1 MEILKIRNILTGKWT
16 SIPAIKG
23 DKGEKGDKGDKGDP
37 GPTGATGPAGIDGAN
52 GKDGAQGERGPQG
65 IQGEKGDKGDKGDPG
80 PVGPTGPAGTD
91 GANGHSPV
99 ITIIDGIWY
108 IDGVSTGIEAVG
120 PQGPI
125 GPKGDT
131 GAQGPKGDIGETGP
145 KGDTGPQGPQ
155 GEPGPAGTGTTVSV
169 SNTGTSEEDISYITV
184 NGEEKRIAPTRNELN
199 ISFTNEKITDRN
211 DARNLCENYKN
222 YDKIYLV
229 KTNDDNTKTYYEVI
243 SCCFD
248 HKLGK
253 SNFYNIVAVNVESNS
268 GPFRMEY
275 YLIYQSY
282 SLHADIGITS
292 IAEKYVVPKP
302 YTAGDNIT
310 IENNVI
316 SANITA
322 PTYTAGAGI
331 SISPDG
337 VISLSLT
344 NADEVSY

>member
-1 MEILKIRNILTGKWT
+1 MEILKIRNKLTGKWA

-23 DKGEKGDKGDKGDP
+23 DKGEKGDKGDKGD
-37 GPTGATGPAGIDGAN
+37 TGA
-52 GKDGAQGERGPQG
+52 
-65 IQGEKGDKGDKGDPG
+65 
-80 PVGPTGPAGTD
+80 TGPAGTD

-120 PQGPI
+120 PQGPQGI
-125 GPKGDT
+125 QGEKGDRGAT
-131 GAQGPKGDIGETGP
+131 GPQGIQGEKGEPGP

-155 GEPGPAGTGTTVSV
+155 GEPGPAGAGTTVSV

-184 NGEEKRIAPTRNELN
+184 NGEEKRIAPVRNELN

-211 DARNLCENYKN
+211 DAINLCSNYKN

-229 KTNDDNTKTYYEVI
+229 KTNNDNTKTYYEVI

-253 SNFYNIVAVNVESNS
+253 SNYYNIVAVNVNS
-268 GPFRMEY
+268 YSSPFIMEY

-282 SLHADIGITS
+282 SLYADIGITS
-292 IAEKYVVPKP
+292 IAEKYIVPKP

-310 IENNVI
+310 IEDNVI

>member
-1 MEILKIRNILTGKWT
+1 MEILKIRNSSTGEWT

-23 DKGEKGDKGDKGDP
+23 DKGEKGDKGD
-37 GPTGATGPAGIDGAN
+37 TGA
-52 GKDGAQGERGPQG
+52 
-65 IQGEKGDKGDKGDPG
+65 
-80 PVGPTGPAGTD
+80 TGPAGTD

-131 GAQGPKGDIGETGP
+131 GAQGPQGIQGEQGEQGPQGIQGEKGEPGP
-145 KGDTGPQGPQ
+145 KGDTGPQGPIGPQGEQGPQGIQGIQGEKGEQGLQGPQ

-184 NGEEKRIAPTRNELN
+184 NGEEKRIAPGRNELN

-211 DARNLCENYKN
+211 DAKNLCENYKN

-229 KTNDDNTKTYYEVI
+229 KTNNDNTKTYYEVI

-253 SNFYNIVAVNVESNS
+253 SNFYNIVAVNVNS
-268 GPFRMEY
+268 DSSPFTMEY

-282 SLHADIGITS
+282 TLFADIGITS

-302 YTAGDNIT
+302 YTAGNNIT
-310 IENNVI
+310 IEDNVI
-316 SANITA
+316 SASITA

>member
-1 MEILKIRNILTGKWT
+1 MEILKIRNKLTGKWA

-23 DKGEKGDKGDKGDP
+23 DKGEKGDKGDKGD
-37 GPTGATGPAGIDGAN
+37 TGA
-52 GKDGAQGERGPQG
+52 
-65 IQGEKGDKGDKGDPG
+65 
-80 PVGPTGPAGTD
+80 TGPAGTD

-145 KGDTGPQGPQ
+145 KGDTGEQGPQGIQGEQGEQGPQGIQGEKGEPGPKGDTGPQGPQ
-155 GEPGPAGTGTTVSV
+155 GEPGPAGAGTTVSV

-184 NGEEKRIAPTRNELN
+184 NGEEKRIAPVRNELN

-211 DARNLCENYKN
+211 DAINLCSNYKN

-229 KTNDDNTKTYYEVI
+229 KTNNDNTKTYYEVI

-253 SNFYNIVAVNVESNS
+253 SNYYNIVAVNVNS
-268 GPFRMEY
+268 YSSPFIMEY

-282 SLHADIGITS
+282 SLYADIGITS
-292 IAEKYVVPKP
+292 IAEKYIVPKP

-310 IENNVI
+310 IEDNVI

-331 SISPDG
+331 SISSDG

>member
-1 MEILKIRNILTGKWT
+1 MEILKIRNSSTGEWT

-23 DKGEKGDKGDKGDP
+23 DKGDK
-37 GPTGATGPAGIDGAN
+37 
-52 GKDGAQGERGPQG
+52 
-65 IQGEKGDKGDKGDPG
+65 GEKGDKGDTGA
-80 PVGPTGPAGTD
+80 TGPAGTD

-99 ITIIDGIWY
+99 ITIVNGIWY

-120 PQGPI
+120 PQGPQGI
-125 GPKGDT
+125 QGEKGDRGAT
-131 GAQGPKGDIGETGP
+131 GPQGIQGEKGEPGP

-155 GEPGPAGTGTTVSV
+155 GEPGPAGAGTTVSV

-184 NGEEKRIAPTRNELN
+184 NGEEKRIAPVRNELN

-211 DARNLCENYKN
+211 DAINLCSNYKN

-229 KTNDDNTKTYYEVI
+229 KTNNDNTKTYYEVI

-253 SNFYNIVAVNVESNS
+253 SNYYNIVAVNVNS
-268 GPFRMEY
+268 YSSPFIMEY

-310 IENNVI
+310 IEDNVI